1 MNKTNQNI
9 IYIIVGIVLLVLF
22 GRSIG
27 LFSVVGINCP
37 EFKTNAVNGNYGDSS
52 IWIVLDVDNDG
63 DYDAYGYYGSGVVPY
78 ASIFGET
85 PEGYNYR
92 IVGDTV
98 YIQQGSVSQSW
109 LFTLNYGA
117 ASNADL
123 SCESQTTHYSCSG
136 EQCVEDVNGQ
146 YISSDCDGE
155 CTAIPEPTERYKCDG
170 ISAYSTCVRDDATGT
185 YTTSNCDNQCVAPIT
200 TCSENWELVQDD
212 VRYWNSG
219 DNKDFS
225 SNAIGFESV
234 LGTHS
239 LDISNYCYKLQTYVE
254 SDFIS
259 SSSIEDDWG
268 DYDNV
273 GGIAAALKF
282 GGNYEIPHPFS
293 GSRCYSNDFSTMFS
307 GPSLQYYVDSDSWV
321 DKGSSSSFNTADDIN
336 INKYFYFSTDC
347 TGLSD
352 CATATSF
359 EFLLR
364 FTSEL
369 SDSAFSPTRADACNE
384 DEYEHGIIDYVNFDA
399 SKQRGTKLWRA
410 PYGEQVQTNYH
421 EYSFTPTN
429 KNFNLDIGETKS
441 TTITLEHLGEM
452 IANENYELKFDIT
465 GSVMEDGEVADF
477 LKKIYT
483 YELQKDG

>member
-1 MNKTNQNI
+1 VNKTNQNI

-170 ISAYSTCVRDDATGT
+170 ISAYSTCVRDDVNGI
-185 YTTSNCDNQCVAPIT
+185 YTSSTCDNQCNEPPTSGEFCLDSDNGWNGYPAWRDMEPGYIADYAKYYPNSNPSIYSRDGNDGEYEIT
-200 TCSENWELVQDD
+200 YVIYDMG
-212 VRYWNSG
+212 YAF
-219 DNKDFS
+219 NKDTVTYANFDLYVRGDDDDGT
-225 SNAIGFESV
+225 AKLYTTDAFEWGSMTWNNKPAKRTL
-234 LGTHS
+234 LGTT
-239 LDISNYCYKLQTYVE
+239 DKF
-254 SDFIS
+254 SDFGDTYLYITDVVKIKQAIVGNKAYFRIEP
-259 SSSIEDDWG
+259 IEDED
-268 DYDNV
+268 DKVEARVLFNV
-273 GGIAAALKF
+273 DRTHFKI
-282 GGNYEIPHPFS
+282 
-293 GSRCYSNDFSTMFS
+293 C
-307 GPSLQYYVDSDSWV
+307 W
-321 DKGSSSSFNTADDIN
+321 N
-336 INKYFYFSTDC
+336 I
-347 TGLSD
+347 
-352 CATATSF
+352 
-359 EFLLR
+359 
-364 FTSEL
+364 
-369 SDSAFSPTRADACNE
+369 
-384 DEYEHGIIDYVNFDA
+384 
-399 SKQRGTKLWRA
+399 
-410 PYGEQVQTNYH
+410 GEQSQYH
-421 EYSFTPTN
+421 EYSFTPDN
-429 KNFNLDIGETKS
+429 KNFNLNVGETKS
-441 TTITLEHLGEM
+441 STVTITHIGD
-452 IANENYELKFDIT
+452 NEAIT
-465 GSVMEDGEVADF
+465 GNIYTLTFDVTGSTEEDY

-483 YELQKDG
+483 YVLTKNDK